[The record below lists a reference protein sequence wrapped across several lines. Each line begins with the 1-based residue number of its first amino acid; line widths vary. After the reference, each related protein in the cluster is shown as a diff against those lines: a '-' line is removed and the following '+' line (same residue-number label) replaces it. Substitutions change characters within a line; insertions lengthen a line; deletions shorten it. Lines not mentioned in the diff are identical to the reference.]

1 MKKIAL
7 IGAGQIGSRH
17 LQALGKIDIPISIEV
32 VNPNTGALLM
42 AEKRFEE
49 VPFNTNI
56 SSISYFE
63 ELNELS
69 PQIDLC
75 IIATKADVRADV
87 IKELSGHK
95 RIRYLI
101 LEKVLFQNI
110 EDFELVSELL
120 KFAEIRT
127 WVNCPR
133 RSYPIYKW
141 VKGFFPPGEKIS
153 ICVEAQ
159 DMGLCCNSIHFID
172 LLSFITGLTDI
183 EIDITGIEKTVF
195 ESKRNGFIEFYG
207 ILQGAQSN
215 GSNITIT
222 SINKMPSLIKI
233 LIFGERIN
241 VFINETE
248 GTAEISRKE
257 DDWKCEKIQFK
268 EPFQS
273 ELTQLVAKDILE
285 NGKCDLTDF
294 DDSCLLHKPLLS
306 SFITHLE
313 LIKGERVDYCPIT

>member
-1 MKKIAL
+1 MRKIAL

-32 VNPNTGALLM
+32 VNPNTSALLT
-42 AEKRFEE
+42 ATKRFNEI
-49 VPFNTNI
+49 PFNENVL
-56 SSISYFE
+56 SINYLTSIDK
-63 ELNELS
+63 LS
-69 PQIDLC
+69 PEIDLC

-87 IKELSGHK
+87 IKELSAHK

-101 LEKVLFQNI
+101 LEKILFQNI
-110 EDFELVSELL
+110 KDFDLVSELL
-120 KFAEIRT
+120 KFAGIRT
-127 WVNCPR
+127 WVNCTR

-141 VKGFFPPGEKIS
+141 IKGLFQPGEKIS
-153 ICVEAQ
+153 IRVEAQ

-172 LLSFITGLTDI
+172 LLSFITELTDI
-183 EIDITGIEKTVF
+183 EIDITGLEKTVS
-195 ESKRNGFIEFYG
+195 ESKRKGFIEFYG

-257 DDWKCEKIQFK
+257 DNWKWEKIQFK

-306 SFITHLE
+306 SFMTHLE
-313 LIKGERVDYCPIT
+313 LIKGERVDY

>member
-1 MKKIAL
+1 MRKIAV

-17 LQALGKIDIPISIEV
+17 LQALGEIDIPISIEV

-42 AEKRFEE
+42 AEERFEE
-49 VPFNTNI
+49 VPFNKNI
-56 SSISYFE
+56 SSISYFDD
-63 ELNELS
+63 LNELS

-87 IKELSGHK
+87 IKELSAHK

-110 EDFELVSELL
+110 KDFDLVSEIL
-120 KFAEIRT
+120 KSAEIHT

-133 RSYPIYKW
+133 RTYPIYKW
-141 VKGFFPPGEKIS
+141 IKGFFQPGEKIS
-153 ICVEAQ
+153 VRVEAQ

-195 ESKRNGFIEFYG
+195 ESKRKGFIEFYG

-215 GSNITIT
+215 GSNIIVT
-222 SINKMPSLIKI
+222 SRNKMPSLIKI
-233 LIFGERIN
+233 MIFGERVK

-248 GTAEISRKE
+248 GTADISKKE
-257 DDWKCEKIQFK
+257 DDWKWEKIQFK
-268 EPFQS
+268 EPLQS

>member
-1 MKKIAL
+1 MKKIAV

-42 AEKRFEE
+42 AEKRFGE
-49 VPFNTNI
+49 VPINKNI
-56 SSISYFE
+56 SSINFFKD
-63 ELNELS
+63 LGKLS
-69 PQIDLC
+69 SEIDLC

-87 IKELSGHK
+87 IREVTARKI
-95 RIRYLI
+95 IRNLI

-110 EDFELVSELL
+110 KDFDLISELL
-120 KFAEIRT
+120 KSANINA

-133 RSYPIYKW
+133 RTYPIYKW
-141 VKGFFPPGEKIS
+141 IKGFFPPGEKIS

-172 LLSFITGLTDI
+172 LLSFITELTNI

-195 ESKRNGFIEFYG
+195 ESKRTGFIEFYG
-207 ILQGAQSN
+207 ILQGFQSN
-215 GSNITIT
+215 GSNIIVT
-222 SINKMPSLIKI
+222 SQNKMPSLIKI
-233 LIFGERIN
+233 MIFGERIN

-248 GTAEISRKE
+248 GTAEISKKE
-257 DDWKCEKIQFK
+257 DNWKWEKIQFK
-268 EPFQS
+268 EPLQS

-285 NGKCDLTDF
+285 NGKCSLTDF

-306 SFITHLE
+306 SFTTHLE